1 MRLLWLDEYTLH
13 DPVALEVGD
22 DTGDQIDDAFVQEG
36 DVYDS
41 GDGWIAAVATGPV
54 GPTPYAGNAYYT
66 PIYGSEDF
74 YTPWGRDSLD
84 SGLAFLKT
92 SAGAIAIIAFLIFVM
107 PFAVS
112 VVGTLIE
119 EIRKEFRR

>member
-1 MRLLWLDEYTLH
+1 MFITKNALLFCVFLLSRSSRS
-13 DPVALEVGD
+13 A
-22 DTGDQIDDAFVQEG
+22 
-36 DVYDS
+36 
-41 GDGWIAAVATGPV
+41 WIE
-54 GPTPYAGNAYYT
+54 
-66 PIYGSEDF
+66 I
-74 YTPWGRDSLD
+74 
-84 SGLAFLKT
+84 GLAFLKT